1 MISEDEYE
9 KIATQNYLT
18 GRQLTVVCLV
28 IIALIQSIPFL
39 VTQSPQ
45 MEWLLLGFTAAV
57 SACAVVGAILVQF
70 NADKMARVYRKV
82 FNAEFYLTIRLFT
95 KIREIVLEEA
105 ADRNRNV
112 DEEMGDVVPKAYAFL
127 RAYLDKENINPLT
140 LEELGI
146 GAAPEV
152 EDEKELFT

>member
-1 MISEDEYE
+1 LISEEEYE

-18 GRQLTVVCLV
+18 GRQLTAVCLV
-28 IIALIQSIPFL
+28 IIAFIQSIPFL

-70 NADKMARVYRKV
+70 NADKMAKVYRKV

-146 GAAPEV
+146 EAAPEV